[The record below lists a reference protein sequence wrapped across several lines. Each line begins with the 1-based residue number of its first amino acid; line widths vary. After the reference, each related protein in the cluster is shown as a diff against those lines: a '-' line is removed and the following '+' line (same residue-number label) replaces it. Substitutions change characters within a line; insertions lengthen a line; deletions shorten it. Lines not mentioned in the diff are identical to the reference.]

1 MSTTQ
6 PAGKNGKPGASD
18 GALAGDGHPSGDERY
33 NAIDLTM
40 KRFKHQPDALLEV
53 LNSAQEAMGY
63 LSEDLLIYIANQL
76 QVPLSQVYGV
86 ATFYHMFTFEPLGE
100 HNCIICTGTACH
112 VKGSNRIVQSLS
124 EEFGVSEGQTTADG
138 LFSLTT
144 ARCLGSCGLAP
155 VVVLDGQVR
164 GKETPEA
171 VTRRVAEIISLAK
184 DAQQEAEAG

>member
-1 MSTTQ
+1 MTATQ
-6 PAGKNGKPGASD
+6 LAGKNGDP
-18 GALAGDGHPSGDERY
+18 HPSGDERY
-33 NAIDLTM
+33 KAIDLAM
-40 KRFKHQPDALLEV
+40 KRFKYERDALLEV
-53 LNSAQEAMGY
+53 LNSAQETMGY
-63 LSEDLLIYIANQL
+63 LSEDLLIYVSNQL
-76 QVPLSQVYGV
+76 RVPLSQVYGV

-112 VKGSNRIVQSLS
+112 VKGSNRIVQALS
-124 EEFGVSEGQTTADG
+124 EEFEIAAGKTTTDG

-171 VTRRVAEIISLAK
+171 VNRQVAEIISLAK
-184 DAQQEAEAG
+184 DAYQQEAEAG